1 MDTTLL
7 FDFSF
12 VDRSNE
18 SKVFD
23 SFINENKKNI
33 LWVDGNHGVGKTR
46 FVKYNIQKYKQYK
59 ICYFNIN
66 NEITSEDFL
75 KDFIESVIKKKYL
88 QMAVCG
94 IFLLSTTVEYFR
106 IVLK

>member
-33 LWVDGNHGVGKTR
+33 LWLM
-46 FVKYNIQKYKQYK
+46 
-59 ICYFNIN
+59 
-66 NEITSEDFL
+66 EIM
-75 KDFIESVIKKKYL
+75 V
-88 QMAVCG
+88 
-94 IFLLSTTVEYFR
+94 
-106 IVLK
+106 